1 MNGRVRLSD
10 MRVGERATVTALAT
24 GGGMRRRLMD
34 IGLLQDAAVE
44 CVGKSPAGDPAAYLI
59 AGAVIAIRREDG
71 KNIFVHPQGAR

>member
-10 MRVGERATVTALAT
+10 MRVGERATVTALTT

-34 IGLLQDAAVE
+34 IGLLQDTVVE

-71 KNIFVHPQGAR
+71 NHVFVQRGAN